1 MSEFTGLIFS
11 SQVKEKEQAQAAGRE
26 LEATRK
32 ELDQA
37 KQWKGHF
44 ESTQAK
50 MLELELVIKELKEEL
65 NAAIVEKDDTK
76 EQAKNEKEELEEVW
90 SSFNF
95 SLLVT
100 LILLSK
106 VLYLFALYERLWLNL
121 PGSFSQGDNDGV
133 ENVVE

>member
-1 MSEFTGLIFS
+1 
-11 SQVKEKEQAQAAGRE
+11 
-26 LEATRK
+26 
-32 ELDQA
+32 
-37 KQWKGHF
+37 
-44 ESTQAK
+44 

-95 SLLVT
+95 SLLVM

-106 VLYLFALYERLWLNL
+106 ILYLFALYERL
-121 PGSFSQGDNDGV
+121 
-133 ENVVE
+133 

>member
-1 MSEFTGLIFS
+1 
-11 SQVKEKEQAQAAGRE
+11 
-26 LEATRK
+26 
-32 ELDQA
+32 
-37 KQWKGHF
+37 
-44 ESTQAK
+44 

-95 SLLVT
+95 SSLVT

-106 VLYLFALYERLWLNL
+106 VLYLFALLERL
-121 PGSFSQGDNDGV
+121 
-133 ENVVE
+133 

>member
-1 MSEFTGLIFS
+1 
-11 SQVKEKEQAQAAGRE
+11 
-26 LEATRK
+26 
-32 ELDQA
+32 
-37 KQWKGHF
+37 
-44 ESTQAK
+44 

-106 VLYLFALYERLWLNL
+106 VLYLFALYKRL
-121 PGSFSQGDNDGV
+121 
-133 ENVVE
+133 

>member
-1 MSEFTGLIFS
+1 
-11 SQVKEKEQAQAAGRE
+11 
-26 LEATRK
+26 
-32 ELDQA
+32 
-37 KQWKGHF
+37 
-44 ESTQAK
+44 

-106 VLYLFALYERLWLNL
+106 VLDLFALYERL
-121 PGSFSQGDNDGV
+121 
-133 ENVVE
+133 

>member
-1 MSEFTGLIFS
+1 MY

-106 VLYLFALYERLWLNL
+106 VLYLFALYERL
-121 PGSFSQGDNDGV
+121 
-133 ENVVE
+133 

>member
-1 MSEFTGLIFS
+1 
-11 SQVKEKEQAQAAGRE
+11 
-26 LEATRK
+26 
-32 ELDQA
+32 
-37 KQWKGHF
+37 
-44 ESTQAK
+44 

-106 VLYLFALYERLWLNL
+106 DCIYSPFMSGCNLIYLEASVKATTMASRTSLNKQNSNSGACSTCLFHFFAVVARLRHEFL
-121 PGSFSQGDNDGV
+121 
-133 ENVVE
+133 

>member
-1 MSEFTGLIFS
+1 
-11 SQVKEKEQAQAAGRE
+11 
-26 LEATRK
+26 
-32 ELDQA
+32 
-37 KQWKGHF
+37 
-44 ESTQAK
+44 

-90 SSFNF
+90 SSVNF

-106 VLYLFALYERLWLNL
+106 VLYLFALYERL
-121 PGSFSQGDNDGV
+121 
-133 ENVVE
+133 

>member
-1 MSEFTGLIFS
+1 
-11 SQVKEKEQAQAAGRE
+11 
-26 LEATRK
+26 
-32 ELDQA
+32 
-37 KQWKGHF
+37 
-44 ESTQAK
+44 

-100 LILLSK
+100 FILLSK
-106 VLYLFALYERLWLNL
+106 ILYLFALYERL
-121 PGSFSQGDNDGV
+121 
-133 ENVVE
+133 

>member
-1 MSEFTGLIFS
+1 MY

-100 LILLSK
+100 LTLLSK
-106 VLYLFALYERLWLNL
+106 VLYLFALYERL
-121 PGSFSQGDNDGV
+121 
-133 ENVVE
+133 

>member
-1 MSEFTGLIFS
+1 
-11 SQVKEKEQAQAAGRE
+11 
-26 LEATRK
+26 
-32 ELDQA
+32 
-37 KQWKGHF
+37 
-44 ESTQAK
+44 

-90 SSFNF
+90 SSFNV

-106 VLYLFALYERLWLNL
+106 VLYLFALYERL
-121 PGSFSQGDNDGV
+121 
-133 ENVVE
+133 

>member
-106 VLYLFALYERLWLNL
+106 VLYLSPLYERL
-121 PGSFSQGDNDGV
+121 
-133 ENVVE
+133 

>member
-1 MSEFTGLIFS
+1 
-11 SQVKEKEQAQAAGRE
+11 
-26 LEATRK
+26 
-32 ELDQA
+32 
-37 KQWKGHF
+37 
-44 ESTQAK
+44 

-76 EQAKNEKEELEEVW
+76 EQAKNEKKELEEVW

-106 VLYLFALYERLWLNL
+106 VLYLFALYERL
-121 PGSFSQGDNDGV
+121 
-133 ENVVE
+133 

>member
-1 MSEFTGLIFS
+1 
-11 SQVKEKEQAQAAGRE
+11 
-26 LEATRK
+26 
-32 ELDQA
+32 
-37 KQWKGHF
+37 
-44 ESTQAK
+44 

-100 LILLSK
+100 LTLLSK
-106 VLYLFALYERLWLNL
+106 VLYLFALYERL
-121 PGSFSQGDNDGV
+121 
-133 ENVVE
+133 

>member
-1 MSEFTGLIFS
+1 
-11 SQVKEKEQAQAAGRE
+11 
-26 LEATRK
+26 
-32 ELDQA
+32 
-37 KQWKGHF
+37 
-44 ESTQAK
+44 

-106 VLYLFALYERLWLNL
+106 VLYLFALYERL
-121 PGSFSQGDNDGV
+121 
-133 ENVVE
+133 

>member
-1 MSEFTGLIFS
+1 
-11 SQVKEKEQAQAAGRE
+11 
-26 LEATRK
+26 
-32 ELDQA
+32 
-37 KQWKGHF
+37 
-44 ESTQAK
+44 

-106 VLYLFALYERLWLNL
+106 VLYLFALFERL
-121 PGSFSQGDNDGV
+121 
-133 ENVVE
+133 

>member
-1 MSEFTGLIFS
+1 
-11 SQVKEKEQAQAAGRE
+11 
-26 LEATRK
+26 
-32 ELDQA
+32 
-37 KQWKGHF
+37 
-44 ESTQAK
+44 

-100 LILLSK
+100 LMLLSK
-106 VLYLFALYERLWLNL
+106 VLYLFALYERL
-121 PGSFSQGDNDGV
+121 
-133 ENVVE
+133 

>member
-1 MSEFTGLIFS
+1 
-11 SQVKEKEQAQAAGRE
+11 
-26 LEATRK
+26 
-32 ELDQA
+32 
-37 KQWKGHF
+37 
-44 ESTQAK
+44 

-90 SSFNF
+90 SSLNF

-106 VLYLFALYERLWLNL
+106 VQYLFALYERL
-121 PGSFSQGDNDGV
+121 
-133 ENVVE
+133 